1 MYKIDLHTHSIASP
15 DGSLDEN
22 HYRKMLDSG
31 RLDCIAVT
39 DHNTIAFA
47 KELHT
52 KLGERIIVGEEITT
66 LDGEIIGLYL
76 TKPIKP
82 GMSAVD
88 TARAVKEQG
97 GLVCVPHPFET
108 VRKGLQIAVLDAIAD
123 QVDII
128 EVRNG
133 RAVFQNK
140 SKQAEAW
147 AAEHHVAGV
156 ASSDSHGWHGWGR
169 TYTIVSELPTQDTLV
184 KLLASATYKVGLPGI
199 RGVLY
204 PKLNRIRRR
213 RRMTDTRGAA

>member
-1 MYKIDLHTHSIASP
+1 MHKIDLHTHSVASP
-15 DGSLDEN
+15 DGSLNEGD
-22 HYRKMLDSG
+22 YRKMFDVG

-47 KELHT
+47 RELHA
-52 KLGERIIVGEEITT
+52 KLGERIIVGEEVTT

-76 TKPIKP
+76 TKLVKP
-82 GMSAVD
+82 GMSAAD
-88 TARAVKEQG
+88 TVAAIKEQG

-108 VRKGLQIAVLDAIAD
+108 VRKGVSIMTLNVIAE

-147 AAEHHVAGV
+147 AAKHHVTGV
-156 ASSDSHGWHGWGR
+156 ASSDAHGWHGWGR
-169 TYTIVSELPTQDTLV
+169 TYAMVSELPTRDTLL
-184 KLLASATYKVGLPGI
+184 KLLANATYKVGLPGI

-213 RRMTDTRGAA
+213 RRMIGTGGGE

>member
-1 MYKIDLHTHSIASP
+1 MYKIDLHTHSVASP
-15 DGSLDEN
+15 DGSLNEGD
-22 HYRKMLDSG
+22 YRKMFDVG

-47 KELHT
+47 RELHA
-52 KLGERIIVGEEITT
+52 KLGERIIVGEEVTT

-76 TKPIKP
+76 TKLVKP
-82 GMSAVD
+82 GMSAAD
-88 TARAVKEQG
+88 TVAAIKEQG

-108 VRKGLQIAVLDAIAD
+108 VRKGVSIMTLNVIAE

-147 AAEHHVAGV
+147 AAKHHVTGV
-156 ASSDSHGWHGWGR
+156 ASSDAHGWHGWGR
-169 TYTIVSELPTQDTLV
+169 TYAMVSELPTRDTLL
-184 KLLASATYKVGLPGI
+184 KLLANATYKVGLPGI

-213 RRMTDTRGAA
+213 RRMIGTGGGE